1 MTVCAAREKVR
12 RGIGGLTI
20 WGTDEDVVTEEE
32 RKHLRNLLKQVGE
45 EAFIKTVIEKGGMK
59 VRKCLTAFHI
69 RPVSP
74 RFVENGA
81 TRRCL

>member
-1 MTVCAAREKVR
+1 MR